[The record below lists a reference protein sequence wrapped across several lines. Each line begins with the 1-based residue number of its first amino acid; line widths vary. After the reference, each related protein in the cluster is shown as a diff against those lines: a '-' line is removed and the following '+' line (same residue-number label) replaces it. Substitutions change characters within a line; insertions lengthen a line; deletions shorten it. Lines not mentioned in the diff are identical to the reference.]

1 MKTDLNHNWVEE
13 LRTDLIQSTPEDALA
28 AENANDLPANNL
40 YIPASHIKALSP
52 DKPLVVG
59 MRGAGKSYW
68 WLQLQKPNLIPLI
81 YGAETNSR
89 VQVECRPGFGK
100 QGNPSDFPSRKV
112 LESLLALKLNPED
125 IWRAVIAR
133 HIPLLDQL
141 IPNDQKT
148 WEGRVKWGAQ
158 HVEQVQLAM
167 YEYDRVMQQE
177 KKQLVILF
185 DSLDD
190 AADSWENKK
199 GLLKGLFRVLVDL
212 RTYRAIRGKVFIRP
226 DMLSPD
232 VTNFPDASKLISE
245 RVDLWWTRA
254 DLYSLLWQALGNSSE
269 FFRNWSTQQYQ
280 LAWHQSNDI
289 WQIPAELRTDENLQ
303 RKLFHGLA
311 GEWMGKDARRG
322 FPYTYFPNHLG
333 DAKAQ
338 VSPRSFLVAIHKAAE
353 VTRDKYVSAPFPLH
367 YEAIKVGLQLAST
380 IRKAELQVEYPWVE
394 TTMKL
399 LSQRINLPC
408 AWDEIKQIWQQENLL
423 HKLQDE
429 TLKPERFNE
438 GLEGVRDELY
448 AIAIFEDAKS
458 GARRINV
465 PDVFRISYGLG
476 RKGGIKPVR

>member
-1 MKTDLNHNWVEE
+1 MKTDLNQNWVEA
-13 LRTDLIQSTPEDALA
+13 LRADLIHVTPEDALA
-28 AENANDLPANNL
+28 AENATDLPANNL

-81 YGAETNSR
+81 YGAETSSR
-89 VQVECRPGFGK
+89 VQVECKPGFGK
-100 QGNPSDFPSRKV
+100 SDNPSDFPGRKI
-112 LESLLALKLNPED
+112 LESLLQLGLNSED

-141 IPNDQKT
+141 IPEDQKT
-148 WEGRVKWGAQ
+148 WEGRVKWGVQ
-158 HVEQVQLAM
+158 HVEQVQRAL
-167 YEYDRVMQQE
+167 YEYDRTLQQE

-190 AADSWENKK
+190 AAGSWENKK
-199 GLLKGLFRVLVDL
+199 SLLKGLFRVLVDL

-226 DMLSPD
+226 DMLTQD
-232 VTNFPDASKLISE
+232 VTDFPDASKLISE
-245 RVDLWWTRA
+245 RVDLLWSRA
-254 DLYSLLWQALGNSSE
+254 DLYSLLWQALGNGSE
-269 FFRNWSTQQYQ
+269 FFRHWSTQHYQ
-280 LAWHQSNDI
+280 QAWHQVNGI
-289 WQIPAELRTDENLQ
+289 WQIPPEMRTDENLQ
-303 RKLFHGLA
+303 RRVFHGLA

-338 VSPRSFLVAIHKAAE
+338 VSPRSFLVAIRKAAE

-394 TTMKL
+394 TAMKL

-408 AWDEIKQIWQQENLL
+408 EWSEIKQIWQQENLL
-423 HKLQDE
+423 QKLQKIDI
-429 TLKPERFNE
+429 KPERFNE
-438 GLEGVRDELY
+438 GLEGIREELY

-458 GARRINV
+458 STRINV
-465 PDVFRISYGLG
+465 PDVFRIGYGLG
-476 RKGGIKPVR
+476 RRGGIKPVR